1 MKISTRTVLLMFL
14 TVLLTFSCTVKK
26 YTVSPSFYS
35 SGSDL
40 GLILV
45 TNDISTRRS
54 GGSVLG
60 KTLIDYHKYDAPLEA
75 VDPVLDP
82 EKKFRRMYL
91 SLFESKGKNITQVD
105 DQFDSDQFS
114 KFAASGKSRDYY
126 EYDLRPLKEKYNVD
140 ELMIVTLD
148 YGLNQNYS
156 GALEAGKGGY
166 SHVVSSIVNLDDN
179 SIIYKGETWGNGK
192 LKSKWDTP
200 PDYEYLREAIDAA
213 INQAVETE
221 KIKY

>member
-1 MKISTRTVLLMFL
+1 MKPFTRTAVLIA
-14 TVLLTFSCTVKK
+14 LLTLIATSCAVKK
-26 YTVSPSFYS
+26 YTVSPAFYN

-40 GLILV
+40 GLIMV
-45 TNDISTRRS
+45 TNDITTRRS
-54 GGSVLG
+54 GASALG
-60 KTLIDYHKYDAPLEA
+60 AALIDYHKYDAQLEA
-75 VDPVLDP
+75 VDPKLDP

-91 SLFESKGKNITQVD
+91 SLLESKGKNITQVD
-105 DQFDSDQFS
+105 DQFNREEFPEFNTPD
-114 KFAASGKSRDYY
+114 KSR
-126 EYDLRPLKEKYNVD
+126 EYFESDIRSLKDKYNVD
-140 ELMIVTLD
+140 ELMIVTVD

-156 GALEAGKGGY
+156 GAFEAGKGGY
-166 SHVVSSIVNLDDN
+166 AHVVASIVSLDDN

-221 KIKY
+221 KTKY